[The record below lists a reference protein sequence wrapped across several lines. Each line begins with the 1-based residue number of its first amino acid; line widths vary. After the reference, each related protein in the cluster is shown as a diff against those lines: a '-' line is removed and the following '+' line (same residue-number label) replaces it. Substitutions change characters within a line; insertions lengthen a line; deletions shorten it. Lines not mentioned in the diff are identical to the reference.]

1 MGKINQG
8 ILGGV
13 SGKVGNII
21 GGNWKG
27 IDYIRIKPS
36 SVANPRTKGQVEQRT
51 KFSTVL
57 AFLQPMTDF
66 LKTGF
71 KLYSSGMTQFNA
83 AMSYNLGNAVLTNG
97 TDISIDYPNALVSRG
112 NLTGAVNGAAVSN
125 NPAEVVLNWD
135 NNSDSGSA
143 LATDKALIVILN
155 TTKGEAIYTTA
166 GPLRSAVTATMSLPV
181 EYSGDKIE
189 VYLGF
194 ISDDGSRV
202 SNSAYLGSVTVA

>member
-1 MGKINQG
+1 MGKISQG

-83 AMSYNLGNAVLTNG
+83 AMSYNLANAVTQNG
-97 TDISIDYPNALVSRG
+97 TDIVIDYPNALVTRG
-112 NLTGAVNGAAVSN
+112 NLTGVVNGNAVSN
-125 NPAEVVLNWD
+125 NPAEVVINWD
-135 NNSDSGSA
+135 DNSDSGNA
-143 LATDKALIVILN
+143 LASDKALIVALN
-155 TTKGEAIYTTA
+155 TVKGEAIYTIA
-166 GPLRSAVTATMSLPV
+166 GPLRSAGTATMILPV

-189 VYLGF
+189 TYLGF
-194 ISDDGSRV
+194 ISGDGSRV